1 MTGSIPETA
10 KAWFLAAH
18 PVGSIY
24 MSTSPASP
32 ATLYGGTWERW
43 GRGRV
48 PVGVD
53 ETDNDFSGPSVEG
66 GEKQHYLSLTEMPI
80 HTHTMKTLPD
90 ETTQPEWLPPNQVF
104 LYRYVDGVQTTYY
117 EASLHGA
124 GGNSAHNNLQPYVT
138 CYMWR
143 RTA

>member
-1 MTGSIPETA
+1 MIGSIPETA

-32 ATLYGGTWERW
+32 ETLYGGTWERW

-53 ETDNDFSGPSVEG
+53 ETDSDFSNAGFMG
-66 GEKQHYLSLTEMPI
+66 GEKQHQLSIAETPS
-80 HTHTMKTLPD
+80 HTHNLLTYPD
-90 ETTQPEWLPPNQVF
+90 GEVMPEWLPPFQVY
-104 LYRYVDGVQTTYY
+104 LYRYVDGAITPYY
-117 EASLHGA
+117 TNHTSAE
-124 GGNSAHNNLQPYVT
+124 GGNAAHNNMQPYVT

>member
-1 MTGSIPETA
+1 MKGCIPEST

-24 MSTSPASP
+24 FSSDAANPGLSF
-32 ATLYGGTWERW
+32 GGTWERW

-53 ETDNDFSGPSVEG
+53 EADSDFSGPSVEG
-66 GEKQHYLSLTEMPI
+66 GEKQHTLSAGEMPV
-80 HTHTMKTLPD
+80 HTHKIKTLPD
-90 ETTQPEWLPPNQVF
+90 LQVKPEWLPPNQAF
-104 LYRYVDGVQTTYY
+104 LYRYVDGVKVQCY
-117 EASLHGA
+117 EAAVQDA
-124 GGNSAHNNLQPYVT
+124 GGNAAHNNLQPYVT

>member
-53 ETDNDFSGPSVEG
+53 ETDGDFSGPGVEG
-66 GEKQHYLSLTEMPI
+66 GEKQHFLSIAEMPI
-80 HTHTMKTLPD
+80 HSHTMKTLPD
-90 ETTQPEWLPPNQVF
+90 GTPEWFPPNQVF
-104 LYRYVDGVQTTYY
+104 LYRYVDGTNTVCY
-117 EASLHGA
+117 EGIVNDA